1 MQHLLYTPDKVMYTC
16 LFCIMTLF
24 KYSPMGFA
32 DNNKNRVI
40 IYISN
45 DGIPLWT
52 MYYCQPLLCY
62 LPNAPGSNSN
72 VCFPQP
78 VFS

>member
-1 MQHLLYTPDKVMYTC
+1 MQHLLYTPDKVMCTC

-24 KYSPMGFA
+24 KYHPMGFA
-32 DNNKNRVI
+32 DNNKNKVI
-40 IYISN
+40 YQTN
-45 DGIPLWT
+45 DGISLRT
-52 MYYCQPLLCY
+52 MYCQPLLCY